1 VGRGRTAGFLLRRAF
16 TWRVPGGGGTFGI
29 GELNI
34 DFFFGNIKLDSSGA
48 VGLKISDVPNG
59 TLETETSLP
68 NNDLK
73 GVLGTKICNSK
84 LLPSSSGP
92 PSAPGG
98 GGKVIK
104 NGGSLMKTKYI
115 YSNEKKKRKLNGEH
129 KCCKKTET

>member
-1 VGRGRTAGFLLRRAF
+1 VGRGRTAGFLIRRAF
-16 TWRVPGGGGTFGI
+16 TWRVPGGGGTVGN

-68 NNDLK
+68 NKDLK

-98 GGKVIK
+98 GKVIK
-104 NGGSLMKTKYI
+104 TAGSLMKTKYI
-115 YSNEKKKRKLNGEH
+115 YSNEKKK
-129 KCCKKTET
+129 TET